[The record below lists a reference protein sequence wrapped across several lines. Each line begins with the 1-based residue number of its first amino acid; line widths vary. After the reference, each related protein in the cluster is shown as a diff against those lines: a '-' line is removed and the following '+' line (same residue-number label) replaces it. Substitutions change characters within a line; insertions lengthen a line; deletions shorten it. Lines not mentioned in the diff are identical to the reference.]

1 MGFMKMKGSLVI
13 LVGLI
18 IFFFSASY
26 PWGQNDNK
34 EALIT
39 KVVLSFLKQQHFQP
53 REVNDDLSKQLFTDY
68 VNYLDGGRRF
78 LTAEDMAKL
87 NVFQTKLDDEM
98 VAGTFEFFD
107 ESMIIAEKGIEKSK
121 LWYPEILS
129 KPFDF
134 TVNESLDTDSKTMP
148 FPKNDSELKENW
160 RKILKYEVLIQLSDL
175 MDDQVKSKD
184 GAKKTKVELEK
195 DAREKVKKSYDDTFK
210 NLAKI
215 RRADRFSDYLNSLT
229 SLFDPHSNYFSP
241 KEKQDFDITMSGRL
255 EGIGATLQIEGDYT
269 KVSAIVPGGPAWK
282 QKELEANDLIY
293 KVQQSTGEPLDIRGM
308 RLDDVVQKIRGK
320 KGTIVILTVKKPN
333 GVTKEVTIER
343 DEVVIDEGYARSI
356 ILNYPGVIENV
367 GYIKLPKFYAD
378 FESDKGNSCSVDVA
392 KEIEK
397 LKSQHVGGIILDLRN
412 NGGGSLRDVVDMSG
426 FFIEKGPIVQ
436 VKSRDLQPMVL
447 SDDDPSVQYNGPLIV
462 LVNEFSASASE
473 ILAAA
478 IQDYGRGVIIG
489 SKSTFGKGSVQRFLE
504 LDKAVRGQDEL
515 KPLGEIKVTTQK
527 FYRVNGGSTQMRGVV
542 PDIVLPDNYQYMKS
556 GEKEYDHAMQWTEI
570 SPVPFS
576 QAVYKIP
583 NMSSLKSSSAQRI
596 KNNVVFRQIDE
607 NAKRLKTQSDEK
619 TVSLNQTKFEEL
631 MRKRKA
637 DSELF
642 KNLFKENSNVKTVNL
657 PQDMA
662 YIQMDSSRIARNDS
676 WVESIKKDV
685 YLEESLQVMRDM
697 LMNH

>member
-1 MGFMKMKGSLVI
+1 MKMKGSLVI

-26 PWGQNDNK
+26 PWGQTDNK

-39 KVVLSFLKQQHFQP
+39 KVVLTFLQQQHFQP
-53 REVNDDLSKQLFTDY
+53 REVNDDLSKQMFTDY

-87 NVFQTKLDDEM
+87 NVYQTKLDNEM

-107 ESMIIAEKGIEKSK
+107 ESMIITEKGIEKSK

-148 FPKNDSELKENW
+148 FPKNDAELEENW

-175 MDDQVKSKD
+175 MDDQAKSKD

-210 NLAKI
+210 NLAKV

-241 KEKQDFDITMSGRL
+241 KDKQDFDITMSGRL
-255 EGIGATLQIEGDYT
+255 EGIGATLQIDGEYT

-367 GYIKLPKFYAD
+367 GYIKLQKFYAD

-447 SDDDPSVQYNGPLIV
+447 SDDDPNVQYNGPLIV

-576 QAVYKIP
+576 QSVYKIP
-583 NMSSLKSSSAQRI
+583 NMSSLKSSSAQRV
-596 KNNVVFRQIDE
+596 KNNEVFRQIDD

-619 TVSLNQTKFEEL
+619 SVSLNQIKFEE
-631 MRKRKA
+631 MIRKRKA
-637 DSELF
+637 DTELY
-642 KNLFKENSNVKTVNL
+642 KNLFKENSNMKTVNL
-657 PQDMA
+657 PQDMV